1 MKTCII
7 VDDEKSSRQLIREY
21 LEDYPEFK
29 IIDEAENGKIAV
41 EKINSQK
48 PDVVFLD
55 IQMPVMTGFDVLP
68 QLEEYP
74 NIIFSTAYDN
84 YAIKAFEVH
93 AVDYL
98 LKPYTKKRFAK
109 AIEKLSN
116 SSRFEKQMQFI
127 DESISKQTTYP
138 KSILVER
145 SSRFFNIKTSD
156 ITKIEAYGD
165 YSKIYTQDKYY
176 LSKNGLSTL
185 EEKLN
190 PEQFMRIHRSTIIQ
204 KNALESLSKLGKGF
218 LARLTD
224 GSEVK
229 VSRGYAKDIK
239 DMIY

>member
-21 LEDYPEFK
+21 LEDYPGFK
-29 IIDEAENGKIAV
+29 IIDNAENGKIAV
-41 EKINSQK
+41 EKINDQK
-48 PDVVFLD
+48 PNVVFLD

-165 YSKIYTQDKYY
+165 YSKIFTKNQSY
-176 LSKNGLSTL
+176 LSKNGLTKLETNSIRNTL
-185 EEKLN
+185 C
-190 PEQFMRIHRSTIIQ
+190 
-204 KNALESLSKLGKGF
+204 GF
-218 LARLTD
+218 IAQPSSISRLW
-224 GSEVK
+224 
-229 VSRGYAKDIK
+229 
-239 DMIY
+239 

>member
-1 MKTCII
+1 MKTCIV

-21 LEDYPEFK
+21 LEDYPGFK
-29 IIDEAENGKIAV
+29 IIDEAENGKQAV
-41 EKINSQK
+41 RKINATK

-55 IQMPVMTGFDVLP
+55 IQMPVMTGFEMLP
-68 QLEEYP
+68 HLDEYP
-74 NIIFSTAYDN
+74 HIIFSTAYDN

-98 LKPYTKKRFAK
+98 LKPYTKNRFAK

-116 SSRFEKQMQFI
+116 SRRFEKQMQFI

-165 YSKIYTQDKYY
+165 YSKIFTKNQYY
-176 LSKNGLSTL
+176 LSKNGLSKL
-185 EEKLN
+185 EDKLN
-190 PEQFMRIHRSTIIQ
+190 PEHFMRIHRSTLINKQ
-204 KNALESLSKLGKGF
+204 ALVSLSKLGKGF
-218 LARLTD
+218 IAQLSD

-229 VSRGYAKDIK
+229 VSKGYAKQVK